1 MTTSKPHLV
10 SRIVVLSVVVGGVA
24 GYRLKRKVERA
35 KRSTKKGPPQGTPS
49 LSSSGPESP
58 LRLLGG
64 RGCRA
69 PVRLGS
75 VEL

>member
-35 KRSTKKGPPQGTPS
+35 KRSTKKG
-49 LSSSGPESP
+49 
-58 LRLLGG
+58 LR
-64 RGCRA
+64 RA
-69 PVRLGS
+69 LHR
-75 VEL
+75 